1 MNQELITLLEA
12 IYSLEEE
19 KLTRGIL
26 DSWVT
31 PQEIVARLAQVQF
44 PNANLPWVRT
54 QLNQLW
60 IARKILIVPTE
71 AVEVI
76 SFADVEL
83 IGLDRHQTNDGKIRL
98 EANDVRGVDT
108 VYQQVAILPERTSIK
123 IRSRVAEIGRLLSQ
137 NYLRFGMAPATG
149 VIRYE
154 RRQQKR
160 PRRTLV
166 IAEVRNNWRT
176 QILAG
181 EIEVATPEQTRR
193 YKLRASAP
201 RQQLVQATE
210 AVTQALEQR
219 LGPGR
224 DKLAGFQVASVA
236 ATLAG
241 LYSDEYRQSHEA
253 HVITAGVGSGK
264 SFAFQLGALIHTT
277 ACALLGL
284 SGLRVLLIYPR
295 VVLAANQFQEL
306 RELVQK
312 TGEILGVDLKQ
323 PLLDAGSQLTQ
334 QLGIGEVPGALFQ
347 AMQQAYGTG
356 QYPIIISNLD
366 TLANRLTHP
375 EASRGLVENLDLI
388 VCDELHLLAGLYGS
402 HSRMLLKRL
411 SLLRSVW
418 QLRRLNPD
426 DPFEVLLNR
435 RGQIRSAYFVGASA
449 TIAAPKKHLG
459 RLFEI
464 AEDRVLAIDVSDVQ
478 DTGWVHHFFLRQ
490 RPEVSTMSALVN
502 ATSALIHNRRDGVFR
517 EYYQQDVDHGAQQ
530 SLGMDQL
537 ANPIQGAPGGTIKPK
552 APEFIHKTL
561 GFCDSLDGVG
571 RWADLVADNE
581 GTKAKGVVFPNPGN
595 PDAYP
600 YFSRFAEPL
609 WRQVHQKSFAAK
621 PEKWIGVVRNHYG
634 SLCRRCK
641 KGEPCTISRIPGG
654 LTTAGQQELDSLW
667 NFAPTNTNSY
677 LSRLGVSAD
686 NVGAAWLAPVRNA
699 AQEADLSNLD
709 KCPFLQ
715 AGLCWWWSMDHAGS
729 NAPAPPTE
737 NTPLNGVR
745 MAGPRQDHRHHFIN
759 GVRLSRFTSETKSDM
774 LALDTINDIFKGPAP
789 QVLRDMSYPPAQIE
803 NSVFVIGSPR
813 LEVGVD
819 LSRVRDGVT
828 YRAMKDPASLQQ
840 KVGRVGRELQSDSVL
855 VHLVTQNTRDQY
867 YFRNPQIA
875 LDPQYL
881 QALPLHEDNRI
892 VARHHFFMAIVD
904 FLSLQGTGPQ
914 NGRIAANGDRIS
926 LVNDHAQ
933 GNAFS
938 GWDLKVRG
946 AYNFLFGQHNRQQ
959 QNLENLNRYL
969 RALGATQADLSQ
981 ANAAALLT
989 PAVSPMSQ
997 PVGAIDLFK
1006 HEFGP
1011 NFFIT
1016 ELPRPGGGTFTLAWA
1031 VTQPMVPHDAVNIA
1045 FPRHREFL
1053 RQINAEQAQGGGKP
1067 VQYRS
1072 YLRDILGQPLFRRG
1086 LPSVGMRGNHPFVWT
1101 PNFFQSV
1108 GVETV
1113 RVVEMGGQQARERG
1127 YESVSLALAL
1137 LPPGTVT
1144 YRYSSTPLKVPVGAH
1159 HAVAQPNLM
1168 GNLLQMV
1175 VLRTDV
1181 ADYFEVAE
1189 ACPDIDTADL
1199 PPDFV
1204 GFGPVKV
1211 FTPRQIPLIRS
1222 ESEPRVLPRDMGEG
1236 LLVDGD
1242 SRPVPQGKQFAATF
1256 TLPQPPRSFALRWY
1270 RLKSSQERTGIV
1282 SRFQRLLSLYA
1293 NNPPPFP
1300 WPPVYSMFSKMD
1312 FDPHLEITD
1321 FVWGLDRQFTSRQV
1335 DPARL
1340 VYWRQTE
1347 DNTPVPM
1354 ALGHR
1359 FTAPALI
1366 FNLDTSGQSTVS
1378 TFIQEVLTQP
1388 GSVVYQSVLV
1398 QTLERFI
1405 AERGRVA
1412 GDGWFAT
1419 PRPSVFVIRNL
1430 RTIVLF
1436 HLLDRW
1442 CPNAGVPPQ
1451 NPPVFSLADVAG
1463 CFDQNHPN
1471 WISPERFAQICAEI
1485 SPIQEAPSEITH
1497 RQTLL
1502 STRAN
1507 FEAAAAHAASFDED
1521 FFKRAALDLL
1531 LNSLGL
1537 ALHAAA
1543 LRLSG
1548 AERENLGYFYHAGE
1562 NRAEI
1567 LLFDRDAFGNGT
1579 VELVRD
1585 HFFVP
1590 NAQRALCTRLRML
1603 GQQPDPLPTKD
1614 FARCF
1619 EEELNECGSSQS
1631 AHLAFHNHTPQ
1642 SPCWDHLSSEF
1653 QGERRRAGPLYD
1665 FLRAQMAI
1673 TSFDHLAVLQACP
1686 EFVAFLS
1693 SERGTPLVG
1702 SPDFPGF
1709 QALESAFGFCMSGC
1723 IGCLVAPETNL
1734 HGSLEARETVNKVL
1748 LDAFY
1753 RRTIC
1758 EANSNASAVCYPGT
1772 GPSRTCACHEWTA
1785 VLATALAQD
1794 AAPISVSLM
1803 LPAGDGSEQMVS
1815 LVSPL
1820 VTRGANP
1827 VVFRTSW
1834 NAGTVPQPRVR
1845 VRMDF

>member
-1 MNQELITLLEA
+1 MNQELVALLEA

-19 KLTRGIL
+19 RLTRGIF

-31 PQEIVARLAQVQF
+31 PQEIVARLAQAQF
-44 PNANLPWVRT
+44 PHSDMSWVRDH
-54 QLNQLW
+54 LNQLW
-60 IARKILIVPTE
+60 VARRILIVPTE
-71 AVEVI
+71 PVEVS
-76 SFADVEL
+76 SFVDVEL
-83 IGLDRHQTNDGKIRL
+83 IGLDRHQSNDGKIRL
-98 EANDVRGVDT
+98 EANDARGVDT
-108 VYQQVAILPERTSIK
+108 VYQQVAIVSERCSIK

-154 RRQQKR
+154 RRQQQR
-160 PRRTLV
+160 PRRTFV
-166 IAEVRNNWRT
+166 ISEVRNNWRV

-181 EIEVATPEQTRR
+181 GIEVVTPEQTRL
-193 YKLRASAP
+193 YHLRANVP
-201 RQQLVQATE
+201 RQQLAQAME
-210 AVTQALEQR
+210 AVTQALEDR

-224 DKLAGFQVASVA
+224 DTLAGFQVASVA

-241 LYSDEYRQSHEA
+241 LYSDEYRNTQDA

-284 SGLRVLLIYPR
+284 SGLRVLLVYPR

-306 RELVQK
+306 RELVQRVA
-312 TGEILGVDLKQ
+312 EILGIKLKE

-347 AMQQAYGTG
+347 GMRQAYGSG

-375 EASRGLVENLDLI
+375 EASRGLVEHLDLV

-411 SLLRSVW
+411 ALLRSMW

-426 DPFEVLLNR
+426 EPFEALLNR
-435 RGQIRSAYFVGASA
+435 RRQIRSAYFVGASA

-478 DTGWVHHFFLRQ
+478 NTGWVHHFFLRQ

-517 EYYQQDVDHGAQQ
+517 EYYEQDVDAGAEQ

-537 ANPIQGAPGGTIKPK
+537 ANPIQGAPASTIRPK
-552 APEFIHKTL
+552 SPELIHKTL

-581 GTKAKGVVFPNPGN
+581 ATKAKGVVFPNPGG
-595 PDAYP
+595 YP

-609 WRQVHQKSFAAK
+609 WRQVHQKSFAAR

-634 SLCRRCK
+634 NLCRRCK
-641 KGEPCTISRIPGG
+641 KGEPCTVSRFPAG
-654 LTTAGQQELDSLW
+654 LTAAGQQELDSLW

-677 LSRLGVSAD
+677 LARLGVSAD
-686 NVGAAWLAPVRNA
+686 SVGAAWLTPIRNA
-699 AQEADLSNLD
+699 AQETNLSNLD
-709 KCPFLQ
+709 KCPFFQ
-715 AGLCWWWSMDHAGS
+715 TGLCWWWSMDHAGS

-737 NTPLNGVR
+737 NNPLNGVR
-745 MAGPRQDHRHHFIN
+745 MAGPRQDRRHHFIN
-759 GVRLSRFTSETKSDM
+759 GIRLSRFTSETKSDL

-789 QVLRDMSYPPAQIE
+789 QVLRDMNYSPAQNE

-819 LSRVRDGVT
+819 LSRVRDGIT
-828 YRAMKDPASLQQ
+828 FRAMKDPASLQQ

-875 LDPQYL
+875 LDPAYL

-904 FLSLQGTGPQ
+904 FLSLQGTGSQ
-914 NGRIAANGDRIS
+914 GERIAANGDRIS

-933 GNAFS
+933 TNAFS
-938 GWDLKVRG
+938 GWDVKVR
-946 AYNFLFGQHNRQQ
+946 AVYDFLFGQHNRQQ
-959 QNLENLNRYL
+959 RNLENLNKYL
-969 RALGATQADLSQ
+969 QALGATQADLSDPQ
-981 ANAAALLT
+981 AAVLLT

-997 PVGAIDLFK
+997 PVGAIDAFR

-1011 NFFIT
+1011 NFFLT
-1016 ELPRPGGGTFTLAWA
+1016 ELQRQGGGTFTLAWA
-1031 VTQPMVPHDAVNIA
+1031 VTQPMVPHEAVNPT

-1053 RQINAEQAQGGGKP
+1053 RQINAEQAQGGGRP

-1072 YLRDILGQPLFRRG
+1072 YLRDLLGQPLFRRG
-1086 LPSVGMRGNHPFVWT
+1086 LPSAGMRGDHPFVWT

-1108 GVETV
+1108 GIETV
-1113 RVVEMGGQQARERG
+1113 RVVEMGGQQAREKG

-1144 YRYSSTPLKVPVGAH
+1144 YRYSSTPLKVPVGAYH
-1159 HAVAQPNLM
+1159 TVAQPNLM

-1175 VLRTDV
+1175 VLRTDT
-1181 ADYFEVAE
+1181 AEYFEVAE

-1204 GFGPVKV
+1204 GYGPVKV
-1211 FTPRQIPLIRS
+1211 FTPKQIPLIRS

-1242 SRPVPQGKQFAATF
+1242 SRPVPQGAQFAASF
-1256 TLPQPPRSFALRWY
+1256 PLPQPPRSFALRWY
-1270 RLKSSQERTGIV
+1270 RLKPSQGRIAVV
-1282 SRFQRLLSLYA
+1282 SGFQHLLNQYA
-1293 NNPPPFP
+1293 NNPPSFP
-1300 WPPVYSMFSKMD
+1300 WPPAYSIFSAMD

-1340 VYWRQTE
+1340 VYWRQAE

-1366 FNLDTSGQSTVS
+1366 FNLDTSNQSAINA
-1378 TFIQEVLTQP
+1378 FIQEVLNQS
-1388 GSVVYQSVLV
+1388 GCVVYQSVLV
-1398 QTLERFI
+1398 QTLDRFI
-1405 AERGRVA
+1405 AEFGRV
-1412 GDGWFAT
+1412 GGGGWFAT
-1419 PRPSVFVIRNL
+1419 PRPSIFAVRNL
-1430 RTIVLF
+1430 RAIVLF

-1442 CPNAGVPPQ
+1442 CPNVAIPPQ
-1451 NPPVFSLADVAG
+1451 NPPIFSVGDVAG
-1463 CFDQNHPN
+1463 CFDQNHAN
-1471 WISPERFAQICAEI
+1471 WITPQRFAEICAEI
-1485 SPIQEAPSEITH
+1485 SPIQEPPSEPTH

-1507 FEAAAAHAASFDED
+1507 FEAAAAHAGSFDGD
-1521 FFKRAALDLL
+1521 YFKRAALDLL

-1537 ALHAAA
+1537 ALHSAA

-1548 AERENLGYFYHAGE
+1548 AERENLGYFYRLAQ
-1562 NRAEI
+1562 NSAEI
-1567 LLFDRDAFGNGT
+1567 LLFDTDAFGNGT

-1590 NAQRALCTRLRML
+1590 NAQRALSTRLRML

-1619 EEELNECGSSQS
+1619 EEELNECGSSQA
-1631 AHLAFHNHTPQ
+1631 AHLAFHSHTPQ
-1642 SPCWDHLSSEF
+1642 SPCWDQLCSEF

-1665 FLRAQMAI
+1665 FLRMQVGL
-1673 TSFDHLAVLQACP
+1673 TSFDHLAILQACP
-1686 EFVAFLS
+1686 EFVAYLS
-1693 SERGTPLVG
+1693 NERGAPLVG
-1702 SPDFPGF
+1702 SPDFPVF
-1709 QALESAFGFCMSGC
+1709 QALESAFGFCLSGC

-1753 RRTIC
+1753 RRLVC
-1758 EANSNASAVCYPGT
+1758 EANSTASTVCYPAT
-1772 GPSRTCACHEWTA
+1772 GPSRTCGCQEWTL
-1785 VLATALAQD
+1785 VLAAALAQD
-1794 AAPISVSLM
+1794 AAPISISLM
-1803 LPAGDGSEQMVS
+1803 LPTGDGSEQMVS

-1834 NAGTVPQPRVR
+1834 NAGAVPEPQVR